1 MSRIPYLTAEELSA
15 EQRCLAEKLAA
26 SRGGRLVGPG
36 AFWLRNPALAAQAD
50 AWRLLMERHTS
61 LPQRLSELAILV
73 ANRHFTASYAW
84 CRHAA
89 AASRAGLDR
98 AVIAA
103 LADRRQPMF
112 SDPME
117 AMVYD
122 VSRELLETTGLAE
135 ATYARAL
142 AALGPERLVEL
153 VALVGYG
160 CMLSLAVNTFEPDPF
175 PDDQALVPAGPPPTT
190 SACPPGGARLL
201 PLQDAAWSDAQRRL
215 ATHLA
220 GGSPSRVTG
229 AYAIWLR
236 TPEIAERAFQYEQ
249 VLYGNLAVPLP
260 FIELVVLVAA
270 RLWTADALWAE
281 HQDQALAAGLRADLI
296 AAIAAHRTPREAS
309 ADEALVHAFASEL
322 LTQGRVGDDTFAL
335 AVARFGYQTVV
346 ELVGVAG
353 FYSMVALTLN
363 AFAAPPARGA
373 FTPR

>member
-1 MSRIPYLTAEELSA
+1 MSRIPYLTAEELSD
-15 EQRCLAEKLAA
+15 EQRCLAEQLAA

-61 LPQRLSELAILV
+61 LPRRLSELAILV

-84 CRHAA
+84 CRHTA

-98 AVIAA
+98 AVIEA
-103 LADRRQPMF
+103 LADRQQPTC
-112 SDPME
+112 SDPLE
-117 AMVYD
+117 AMVYE

-142 AALGPERLVEL
+142 AALGPARLVEL

-175 PDDQALVPAGPPPTT
+175 PDDQALVPAGPPPTI
-190 SACPPGGARLL
+190 SARTPGGARLA

-215 ATHLA
+215 ALPREV
-220 GGSPSRVTG
+220 GSPGSVHG

-236 TPEIAERAFQYEQ
+236 TPEIAERALQYEQ

-260 FIELVVLVAA
+260 FRQLVVLVTA
-270 RLWTADALWAE
+270 RFWTADALWTE
-281 HQDQALAAGLRADLI
+281 HRDRALEAGLSAEVI
-296 AAIAAHRTPREAS
+296 AAIAEHRTPRGAS

-335 AVARFGYQTVV
+335 VVARFGYQTAV

-353 FYSMVALTLN
+353 FYSLVALTCN
-363 AFAAPPARGA
+363 ALAAPPARGA
-373 FTPR
+373 FTTR